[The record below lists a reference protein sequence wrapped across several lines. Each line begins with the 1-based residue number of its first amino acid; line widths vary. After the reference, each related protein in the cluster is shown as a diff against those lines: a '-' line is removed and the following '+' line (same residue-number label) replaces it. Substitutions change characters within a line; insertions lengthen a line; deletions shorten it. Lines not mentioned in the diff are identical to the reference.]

1 MVLFLILNYSYL
13 GVEMSLGRTAERQ
26 KVTSHCP
33 QHVRRLGSNPEP
45 TTLGLI

>member
-26 KVTSHCP
+26 KVTSRCP
-33 QHVRRLGSNPEP
+33 QHIRRLGSNPEP